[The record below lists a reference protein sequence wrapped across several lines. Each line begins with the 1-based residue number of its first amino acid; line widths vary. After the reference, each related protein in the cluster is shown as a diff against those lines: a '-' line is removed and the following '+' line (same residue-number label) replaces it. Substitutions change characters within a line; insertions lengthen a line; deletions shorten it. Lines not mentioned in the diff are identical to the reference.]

1 MNFKKLVFSA
11 VFLAVFSAVGL
22 AQVRLIIP
30 KGNLNAYKK
39 QTRSETGNPG
49 RNYWQNSSDYQI
61 KASVDVKNK
70 RLSGDENV
78 VYHNNSTDTLQTIV
92 IRLYQD
98 IFKKGANRNPLFDMD
113 PFDINEGVA
122 IGKLMVDDLELK
134 QADLKRKGT
143 LLYVSMPHKLLP
155 HAQTKLHIEWS
166 FHIPERTLIRMG
178 TMDSTS
184 LLVGQWYPQ
193 IAVYDDMN
201 GWDIHSHNGM
211 AEFYNDVNNF
221 DVEVTV
227 PEKFLVWATG
237 EPVNIVEVLQPEYVS
252 RYKKASIS
260 DEIIHVVSEEDIKR
274 GNITT
279 DIHTW
284 KFKANGVTDFAFGIS
299 DHYLWD
305 VASALVDKATGRR
318 TVVAAAYKKDAP
330 QFDKVA
336 NIAKETVRYLSTE
349 RPGIPFPF
357 PYITVY
363 NGDFGMEYP
372 MITNVGAYKEYDATV
387 YDNSHEIAHMYFPFY
402 VCTNETKNG
411 WMDEGFTVFLPEK
424 IQTMLSPG
432 FDEAKH
438 TTAAF
443 EKYAGMEDEPALI
456 TSSFYLDSR
465 IYFYL
470 NYGKAEQALRM
481 LEMELGTGVFQKCLL
496 TFMDSWKYK
505 HPTPIDFF
513 NTFNTV
519 SKQNLNWFWNAWYYQ
534 NGGIPDMAI
543 KEVNRNHAH
552 YKITVVNRGDL
563 PLPIVLSLYND
574 QKLVRTITRFA
585 SNWIEHPDGIHI
597 DFDSSQKITKVV
609 LGTDYIPDANRA
621 DNLYLLK

>member
-1 MNFKKLVFSA
+1 MNSKKLVFSA

-49 RNYWQNSSDYQI
+49 RNYWQNSSDYEI

-143 LLYVSMPHKLLP
+143 LLYVSMPQKLLP
-155 HAQTKLHIEWS
+155 HAQIKLHIEWS

-184 LLVGQWYPQ
+184 LFVGQWYPQ

-237 EPVNIVEVLQPEYVS
+237 EPVNIAEVLQPEYVS
-252 RYKKASIS
+252 RYKKASTS
-260 DEIIHVVSEEDIKR
+260 DDIIHVVSEEDIKR

-279 DIHTW
+279 HIHTW

-305 VASALVDKATGRR
+305 VASAVVDKATGRR

-424 IQTMLSPG
+424 IQTVLSPG

-438 TTAAF
+438 TTASF

-481 LEMELGTGVFQKCLL
+481 LETELGTGVFQKCLL

-574 QKLVRTITRFA
+574 QKLVRTITRSA

-597 DFDSSQKITKVV
+597 DFDSAQKITKVV
-609 LGTDYIPDANRA
+609 LGTDYIPDANRT

>member
-1 MNFKKLVFSA
+1 MNFKKLAFGTVFI
-11 VFLAVFSAVGL
+11 VVFSAVGL
-22 AQVRLIIP
+22 AQGRLIIP

-39 QTRSETGNPG
+39 QTRSEAGNPG
-49 RNYWQNSSDYQI
+49 KNYWQNSSDYEI

-70 RLSGDENV
+70 RLSGDENI

-98 IFKKGANRNPLFDMD
+98 IFKKGANRNPLFDTD

-122 IGKLMVDDLELK
+122 IGKLKVDDLELK

-143 LLYVSMPHKLLP
+143 LLYVSMPQKLLP

-184 LLVGQWYPQ
+184 VFVGQWYPQ
-193 IAVYDDMN
+193 IAVYDDIN
-201 GWDIHSHNGM
+201 GWDIHVHNGL

-221 DVEVTV
+221 DVELTV
-227 PEKFLVWATG
+227 PDKFLVWATG
-237 EPVNIVEVLQPEYVS
+237 EPVNIHEVLQPEYLHK
-252 RYKKASIS
+252 YKKASTS
-260 DEIIHVVSEEDIKR
+260 DDITHVVSEEDIKR

-279 DIHTW
+279 GIHTW

-305 VASALVDKATGRR
+305 VASVVVDKATGRR
-318 TVVAAAYKKDAP
+318 TVVEEKYKKDAP

-349 RPGIPFPF
+349 KPGIPFPF

-372 MITNVGAYKEYDATV
+372 MITNVGAYKKYDDTV
-387 YDNSHEIAHMYFPFY
+387 YDNSHEISHMYFPFY

-424 IQTMLSPG
+424 IQTALSPG

-481 LEMELGTGVFQKCLL
+481 LEMELGAGVFQKCLL
-496 TFMDSWKYK
+496 AFMDNWKYK

-534 NGGIPDMAI
+534 NGGIPDLAI
-543 KEVNRNHAH
+543 NDVSRNHGC
-552 YKITVVNRGDL
+552 YKVGIVNRGDL

-574 QKLVRTITRFA
+574 QKLVRTITRSA
-585 SNWIEHPDGIHI
+585 VDWIKHSHGIAI
-597 DFDSSQKITKVV
+597 DFDCSQKITKIV
-609 LGTDYIPDANRA
+609 LGSDYIPDANRA